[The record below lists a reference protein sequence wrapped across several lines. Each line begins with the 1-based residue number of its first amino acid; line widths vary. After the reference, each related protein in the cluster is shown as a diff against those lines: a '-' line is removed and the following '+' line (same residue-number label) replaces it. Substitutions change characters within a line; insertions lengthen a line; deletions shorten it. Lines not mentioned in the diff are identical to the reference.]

1 MFGKKQKNINGEQA
15 NKHEDGESS
24 DDENNPANH
33 IAINLGNLE
42 SGQMDIEAKL
52 VFKLEDDDLKYG
64 KRPVRVKAK
73 HEFFAKKEDYQ
84 RLGHDLQEQ

>member
-1 MFGKKQKNINGEQA
+1 
-15 NKHEDGESS
+15 
-24 DDENNPANH
+24 
-33 IAINLGNLE
+33 
-42 SGQMDIEAKL
+42 MDIEAKL

-84 RLGHDLQEQ
+84 RLGHDLQEQQTAKENANVVNQEQQDLTPYQQQELKL